1 MLLLQMV
8 PHQTRR
14 TAVEE
19 LRRGQEIMS
28 NPKESKAPAATS
40 PLGAALL
47 DLMPRYQQGD
57 RSAADEL
64 ITLVHPVLARFYYAL
79 TGNPRMVED
88 LLQDCWLR
96 IHRARQSYRPGDPV
110 LPWIFAIARHTR
122 VDQYRRWK
130 RSAGRESNLDAMPQ
144 HPSSDL
150 RPDME
155 KRLEAQSILAVMET
169 IPEAQREVLLMLK
182 VNGMSI
188 EEVARA
194 TGSTATAVKQK
205 AYRAYQAVRRTLG
218 MKQGQ
223 GEECDDM
230 RGR

>member
-1 MLLLQMV
+1 M
-8 PHQTRR
+8 
-14 TAVEE
+14 
-19 LRRGQEIMS
+19 
-28 NPKESKAPAATS
+28 ESKAQWTTPAHA
-40 PLGAALL
+40 LAAKLL

-57 RSAADEL
+57 RAAADEL
-64 ITLVHPVLARFYYAL
+64 IALVHPVLARFYYAL

-130 RSAGRESNLDAMPQ
+130 RSAGRESDIEAMPH
-144 HPSSDL
+144 HPSADL
-150 RPDME
+150 RHDME
-155 KRLEAQSILAVMET
+155 NRLEAQSILAVLDT

-205 AYRAYQAVRRTLG
+205 AYRAYQAVRRALG
-218 MKQGQ
+218 VKQRQ
-223 GEECDDM
+223 GEDCDDM